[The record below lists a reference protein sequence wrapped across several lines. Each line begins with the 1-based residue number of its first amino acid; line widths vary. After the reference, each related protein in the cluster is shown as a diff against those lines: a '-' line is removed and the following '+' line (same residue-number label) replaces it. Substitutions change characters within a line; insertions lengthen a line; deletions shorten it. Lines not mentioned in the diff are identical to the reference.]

1 MKHMPQSLLCSHRH
15 QYSRLTDKLPGSAVR
30 ALSLLILI
38 AVALPALSCVA
49 VQYPQKETY
58 YESVYVTENR
68 SEALSETYPVTRIES
83 GQELLTP
90 YVIWSNPSLMFKGTE
105 FVWYYGYR
113 LPGTHD
119 EEKIRISLY
128 KQEYY
133 ENVAISLFDVGARGQ
148 VLQPPSISP
157 LDPIYTDTVQWNW
170 FTYSGDTSGTD
181 AAGSSTSAMGRW
193 VNSANIK
200 FNFARF
206 VGGQADIWM
215 NRARPYDIDF
225 DTRGARDIAVMFIG
239 PTTAQNTRFGAT
251 LLWSDR
257 ITETATRTVERQA
270 PYVVEQSIQKERTV
284 NRTVQ
289 VPFWQA
295 LPFK

>member
-1 MKHMPQSLLCSHRH
+1 MPNFLQCTRRH
-15 QYSRLTDKLPGSAVR
+15 QSRRLTGNLPGFAGR
-30 ALSLLILI
+30 ALSLLILT
-38 AVALPALSCVA
+38 AAALPALSCVA
-49 VQYPQKETY
+49 VQYPQTETY
-58 YESVYVTENR
+58 YETVYVTENR
-68 SEALSETYPVTRIES
+68 SEVLSETYPVTRIES
-83 GQELLTP
+83 GRELLTP
-90 YVIWSNPSLMFKGTE
+90 YVIWSNPTLMFKGTP

-113 LPGTHD
+113 LPGVHD
-119 EEKIRISLY
+119 EERIRISLY

-133 ENVAISLFDVGARGQ
+133 ENVAISLFDVGERGQ

-157 LDPIYTDTVQWNW
+157 LDPIYTDTIQWNW
-170 FTYSGDTSGTD
+170 FTYSGDTSGAD

-206 VGGQADIWM
+206 VGGQADLWM

-225 DTRGARDIAVMFIG
+225 DTRGTRDIAVMFIG
-239 PTTAQNTRFGAT
+239 PTTAQNTRFGAS

-257 ITETATRTVERQA
+257 ITENATRTVERQA
-270 PYVVEQSIQKERTV
+270 PYVVEQSVQKERMV